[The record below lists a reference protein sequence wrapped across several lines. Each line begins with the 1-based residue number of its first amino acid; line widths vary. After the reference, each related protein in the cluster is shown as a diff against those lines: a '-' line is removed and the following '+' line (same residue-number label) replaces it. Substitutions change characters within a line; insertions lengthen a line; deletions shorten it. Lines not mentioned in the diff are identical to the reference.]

1 VKLPRRRVLHLA
13 AGVLALPAVARIAR
27 AETYPTRPV
36 RMIVG
41 FPPSN
46 ASDIVGRF
54 AGQILSER
62 LGQSFVIENRP
73 GAGGNIGAE
82 AVVNASPDGYTLLLI
97 SPSAAANAT
106 LYDNLN
112 FNFMRDIA
120 PVAGIA
126 RAPYV
131 LVLNPDVPAKTVS
144 EFIAYAK
151 ANPGKIN
158 MASAGNGSLS
168 HMCGELFMTMAGVDM
183 VHVPYRG
190 SFLPDMLA
198 GQVQAVFSPISQS
211 IGYIR
216 SNKLRA
222 LAITF
227 ATREATLPDIPPL
240 AEFVPGYEASGW
252 YGLGAPKNTPA
263 DIISKLSQEITAALA
278 DPNKKAQLADIGADP
293 MPMTPTEFGT
303 FIGAETEKWGKV
315 IRSANIRP
323 D

>member
-1 VKLPRRRVLHLA
+1 
-13 AGVLALPAVARIAR
+13 
-27 AETYPTRPV
+27 
-36 RMIVG
+36 
-41 FPPSN
+41 
-46 ASDIVGRF
+46 
-54 AGQILSER
+54 
-62 LGQSFVIENRP
+62 
-73 GAGGNIGAE
+73 
-82 AVVNASPDGYTLLLI
+82 
-97 SPSAAANAT
+97 
-106 LYDNLN
+106 
-112 FNFMRDIA
+112 
-120 PVAGIA
+120 
-126 RAPYV
+126 
-131 LVLNPDVPAKTVS
+131 
-144 EFIAYAK
+144 
-151 ANPGKIN
+151 
-158 MASAGNGSLS
+158 
-168 HMCGELFMTMAGVDM
+168 
-183 VHVPYRG
+183 
-190 SFLPDMLA
+190 MLA

-263 DIISKLSQEITAALA
+263 DIISKLSQEITVALA

-293 MPMTPTEFGT
+293 MPMTPAEFGT